1 MDLFK
6 KKNRS
11 SEQELALERKQDALE
26 VRIEKHNEDAARYMS
41 SQGVAAF
48 ATLDDSTEAV
58 PATSLDPLSD
68 SDSEA
73 ELERGPTTTKF
84 VASLQAQISL
94 MNEKYPILLPSALG
108 HEMCKKLN
116 LQTVLQ
122 AELALREGQAND
134 ALYAIRLYIGEKS
147 VRFRKNLRLA
157 KSKVQKTRSWD
168 AIHTVDRC
176 LKEQSL
182 IYNSAR
188 NVMIKLGADNNTMS
202 HYQVLTS
209 EDLKVNT
216 AIVEPNARGQHNVKL
231 SWIWTM
237 SNVRSKAPAALLDEG
252 KSSQLYEI
260 LEFIQGYSVPC

>member
-1 MDLFK
+1 MDLYK
-6 KKNRS
+6 KKTRS
-11 SEQELALERKQDALE
+11 SEQELALERKKDAHE

-41 SQGVAAF
+41 SQGIAAF
-48 ATLDDSTEAV
+48 ATLNDSAEAI
-58 PATSLDPLSD
+58 PAASLDLSD

-73 ELERGPTTTKF
+73 ELEQGPTTTKF
-84 VASLQAQISL
+84 AASLQAQISL

-116 LQTVLQ
+116 LKTVLQ

-188 NVMIKLGADNNTMS
+188 NAMIKLGADNNTMS
-202 HYQVLTS
+202 RYQVLTS

-216 AIVEPNARGQHNVKL
+216 AIVEPNARGQHDVKL

-252 KSSQLYEI
+252 NSSQHYEI